1 MWYNLQIAFG
11 FDKEAK
17 VCTKLNEISFLQPNN
32 FVSFWNRPTDNAN
45 ILTENWWWWLWHK
58 TIWGQMYCD
67 LEHKIQF
74 SLHRG
79 KMKWWQSSQNLFSSW
94 NCILTFPFI
103 GHLSKINTPLS
114 ERFHWHWFA
123 SNHHSRICFFLFY
136 TLSTYKSIKKAFLLS
151 CVLKRSFLYGKIQ
164 GSPNH
169 TSCPS
174 YLLLHI
180 LFSLFCQINISN
192 WIIPSTVSGVRIKFG
207 VSLYSF

>member
-1 MWYNLQIAFG
+1 MIFSNRSCKSCNWHNTAMWYNLQTAFG

-17 VCTKLNEISFLQPNN
+17 VCTKLNEISFLQPNS
-32 FVSFWNRPTDNAN
+32 FVCFWNRPTDNAN
-45 ILTENWWWWLWHK
+45 IVTENWWWWLRHK

-103 GHLSKINTPLS
+103 EHLSKINTPLS

-123 SNHHSRICFFLFY
+123 SNHHSRICFFFSILFPP
-136 TLSTYKSIKKAFLLS
+136 TR
-151 CVLKRSFLYGKIQ
+151 VLKRHSCFPVFYKENFSTGKLRVARIIHHAHRICFYIYC
-164 GSPNH
+164 SP
-169 TSCPS
+169 
-174 YLLLHI
+174 
-180 LFSLFCQINISN
+180 FS
-192 WIIPSTVSGVRIKFG
+192 VK
-207 VSLYSF
+207 

>member
-1 MWYNLQIAFG
+1 MIFSNRSCMSCNWHNTAMWYNLQTTFG
-11 FDKEAK
+11 LDKEAK
-17 VCTKLNEISFLQPNN
+17 VCTKLNEISFLQPNS
-32 FVSFWNRPTDNAN
+32 FVTFWNRPTDNAN
-45 ILTENWWWWLWHK
+45 SLTENWWWWLRHK

-67 LEHKIQF
+67 SEHKIQF

-103 GHLSKINTPLS
+103 EHLSKINTPLS

-151 CVLKRSFLYGKIQ
+151 CVL
-164 GSPNH
+164 
-169 TSCPS
+169 
-174 YLLLHI
+174 
-180 LFSLFCQINISN
+180 
-192 WIIPSTVSGVRIKFG
+192 
-207 VSLYSF
+207 